1 MNYVNGIRFLGA
13 CFAMVFTMGT
23 FAEEPRQVDRLDL
36 DSSSITGNQEL
47 PKVMY
52 IVPWKEAD
60 IGDLRG
66 KPTNSLIDEVLAPLD
81 RDVFRRQVRYFGQ
94 LNTQDSGA
102 AEAAE

>member
-1 MNYVNGIRFLGA
+1 MNYVNGIRFFGA
-13 CFAMVFTMGT
+13 CFAMVLAMGAM
-23 FAEEPRQVDRLDL
+23 AEEPRQVDRLDL

-66 KPTNSLIDEVLAPLD
+66 RPANSLLDEVLAPLD
-81 RDVFRRQVRYFGQ
+81 RDVFRRQVRYYEQ
-94 LNTQDSGA
+94 LSARDNAG
-102 AEAAE
+102 EK